1 MIYQK
6 RGETYFL
13 QLKVGDEV
21 MESLRSI
28 ARDEEIGAAS
38 ITAIGAVSDPEIG
51 YFNVTSKEYDRISLT
66 GNFELVG
73 LTGNIGWRD
82 GEPLI
87 HAHVVLGSPTGVH
100 AGHLFRGTICVTGEF
115 VITRHEGRLE
125 RRLDPEVNLPLWD
138 LT

>member
-21 MESLRSI
+21 MESLRSF

-38 ITAIGAVSDPEIG
+38 FTAIGAVSDPEIG
-51 YFNVTSKEYDRISLT
+51 YYNVLSKDYDRRTLS

-73 LTGNIGWRD
+73 LIGNIGWRD

-87 HAHVVLGSPTGVH
+87 HAHAVLSSPTGVH
-100 AGHLFRGTICVTGEF
+100 AGHLFQGTICATGEF
-115 VITRHEGRLE
+115 VITRHEGELR
-125 RRLDPEVNLPLWD
+125 RRLDPETNLPLWD

>member
-51 YFNVTSKEYDRISLT
+51 YFNVTSKDYDRRTLS

-73 LTGNIGWRD
+73 LTGNIAWRD

-87 HAHVVLGSPTGVH
+87 HAHAVLSSLTGVH
-100 AGHLFRGTICVTGEF
+100 AGHLFQATICVTGEF
-115 VITRHEGRLE
+115 VITRHEGELQ